1 MSQKKKNNSSSR
13 IMRRRMINM
22 DDQFITIKLEEEMKL
37 REDVVKLMVWLIES
51 GCPVN
56 GKLKCRRSC
65 SRSSSMMM
73 MMMVFMMVV
82 IMMNMMMMMLCL

>member
-1 MSQKKKNNSSSR
+1 
-13 IMRRRMINM
+13 M
-22 DDQFITIKLEEEMKL
+22 DDQLKLEEEMKL

-56 GKLKCRRSC
+56 GKLKCRSSC
-65 SRSSSMMM
+65 SISSSSM

-82 IMMNMMMMMLCL
+82 IMMNMMMM

>member
-1 MSQKKKNNSSSR
+1 
-13 IMRRRMINM
+13 MRRRMINM
-22 DDQFITIKLEEEMKL
+22 DDQFIAIKLEEEMKL

-56 GKLKCRRSC
+56 GKLKCRSSC
-65 SRSSSMMM
+65 SISSSSSSSSMMMM

-82 IMMNMMMMMLCL
+82 IMMNMMMM

>member
-1 MSQKKKNNSSSR
+1 
-13 IMRRRMINM
+13 MINM

-73 MMMVFMMVV
+73 MMMVSMW
-82 IMMNMMMMMLCL
+82 L